1 MTSPWV
7 AMGTV
12 LGLLGI
18 AIGVLWWWQRTYS
31 PEPEA
36 PRKILHIV
44 MGLITLSLPWLFDEV
59 WPVLVLS
66 ALAFL
71 SLLSV
76 RLVRGLSS
84 GPGRVLHSVDRQSY
98 GELVFPI
105 GIAVVFVLAEGNT
118 ALYVVPV
125 LMLTL
130 ADAVAAV
137 IGIRYG
143 RKLYSAP
150 ERPKSIEGSFA
161 FFIVAF
167 LSALIPL
174 LLLTTVG
181 RVEVLLISV
190 MLGLLVMIV
199 EAISWSGL
207 DNLFVPM
214 GAWVF
219 LNANIDEP
227 VSDLVVVVTGL
238 IVLVVFGLWF
248 RGRTTLNDSAVLG
261 AALAGWTFWALGGT
275 LWLIGPAALFISY
288 ALIPPL
294 SGTERQRVHDTR
306 IVLAYVLPG
315 LVWTFWA
322 SSADLPELLFPFSV
336 TFAALSAM
344 NGTVRWKKCRPDLP
358 AWLAIGRGSGFA
370 ILAILVPWAIL
381 EGVSVATLAPML
393 LAAVLAALAA
403 TIMWGIRTRMD
414 ETSMPARR
422 WAYESIIAFAA
433 SLIAFLFMKAVI

>member
-1 MTSPWV
+1 VTSPWV
-7 AMGTV
+7 AMGAV
-12 LGLLGI
+12 LGLLGL
-18 AIGVLWWWQRTYS
+18 AIGVLWWWQRAYS
-31 PEPEA
+31 PPPEA
-36 PRKILHIV
+36 PRKVLHIV
-44 MGLITLSLPWLFDEV
+44 MGLITLSLPWLFNEV

-66 ALAFL
+66 ALAFV

-76 RLVRGLSS
+76 RLVRGLNS
-84 GPGRVLHSVDRQSY
+84 GPGRVLHSIDRQSY
-98 GELVFPI
+98 GELAFPL
-105 GIAVVFVLAEGNT
+105 GIAAVFVLAEGNT

-150 ERPKSIEGSFA
+150 ERPKSIEGSLA

-207 DNLFVPM
+207 DNLFIPI

-227 VSDLVVVVTGL
+227 ISDLVVVVTGL

-275 LWLIGPAALFISY
+275 LWLIGPSALFISY
-288 ALIPPL
+288 ALIPQL
-294 SGTERQRVHDTR
+294 SETERGRAHDTR

-315 LVWTFWA
+315 LAWTFWA
-322 SSADLPELLFPFSV
+322 SSASRPELLFPFSV
-336 TFAALSAM
+336 IFAALSAM
-344 NGTVRWKKCRPDLP
+344 TGTVRRKKCHPDWP
-358 AWLAIGRGSGFA
+358 AWVAIARGSGFA

-381 EGVSVATLAPML
+381 DGVSVATLVSAL
-393 LAAVLAALAA
+393 IAAVLIVVAA
-403 TIMWGIRTRMD
+403 TIMWAIRTRMD
-414 ETSMPARR
+414 ETRKPARR
-422 WAYESIIAFAA
+422 WAYESVIAFVA
-433 SLIAFLFMKAVI
+433 SVIAFLFMKAVI